1 MAMVRTRRGG
11 DGVLN
16 LPRTAT
22 GVDQFFHAVRARR
35 PRRAPGLPVEPPWS
49 GEFVVTDATGPRVTL
64 QEFGY
69 ASRELGRAHG
79 TVDDTA
85 LVGPFRV
92 LTAEGLDRLAEVC
105 DRLEPAAGSS
115 GFIATRRLR
124 GADLV
129 SPFINNMIRD
139 RSFLL
144 TCSRIAGVPLIP
156 HPLRLP
162 TAQINYFEGRGGRP
176 EIVRWHRD
184 GMDYVFTVQLSDGD
198 AYEGGSFTYFQGR
211 TGEFDDVTEGDPRI
225 READCRARGATLFLH
240 GSRIFH
246 AVTPVTRGRRVTLVI
261 SLFCPYFARR
271 DSNTFWHLAGDDGIL
286 ATVPSWLRLK
296 WPVRDPAMDFSMRAG
311 SPVVTWEDLRTR

>member
-1 MAMVRTRRGG
+1 MAMVRTRRGE

-35 PRRAPGLPVEPPWS
+35 PRRLPGVPGEPRWR
-49 GEFVVTDATGPRVTL
+49 GEFVAPDADGPRVTL

-69 ASRELGRAHG
+69 ASRELARHG
-79 TVDDTA
+79 VTVDDTA

-115 GFIATRRLR
+115 RFIATRRLR

-129 SPFINNMIRD
+129 SPFLHNMIRD
-139 RSFLL
+139 RGFLL
-144 TCSRIAGVPLIP
+144 ACSRIAGVPLIP

-162 TAQINYFEGRGGRP
+162 TAQINYFEGRGRP

-184 GMDYVFTVQLSDGD
+184 GMDYVFTIQLSDGAD
-198 AYEGGSFTYFQGR
+198 YEGGRFTYFQGR
-211 TGEFDDVTEGDPRI
+211 TDEFDDVTADDPRI
-225 READCRARGATLFLH
+225 READCTARGATLFLH

-246 AVTPVTRGRRVTLVI
+246 AVTPVTRGRRVTLVV

-286 ATVPSWLRLK
+286 ATVPGWLRLK
-296 WPVRDPAMDFSMRAG
+296 WPVRDPALDFGLRAA
-311 SPVVTWEDLRTR
+311 SPVVTWEDLRR